1 MIGIEV
7 GGMFEKF
14 FKHRDSLIENYKD
27 GYISKREFLEANFS
41 SIQKSGI
48 QPFKIVDSY
57 EKGMYNYQY
66 YNVLAKYYN
75 TLSKEIEDGDDFFE
89 KYNDYTDKANFYY
102 GEKDKSTLQLLKC
115 LKFKGVEG
123 YFVKAE
129 SKFLNNKL
137 YEIVL
142 KNYEYS
148 ILHSKN
154 TGILRVLREENV
166 FIETKKKSLIDG
178 YINEKY

>member
-1 MIGIEV
+1 MIEV
-7 GGMFEKF
+7 NAGGVFEDF
-14 FKHRDSLIENYKD
+14 FKHRDSLIIKYSD
-27 GYISKREFLEANFS
+27 GAISKREFFEANFS
-41 SIQKSGI
+41 SVQGMKMD
-48 QPFKIVDSY
+48 PFEVIDSY

-75 TLSKEIEDGDDFFE
+75 MLSKEIEDGNDSFE
-89 KYNDYTDKANFYY
+89 KYNEYIDKANNYY
-102 GEKDKSTLQLLKC
+102 DKKDQSTLQLLKH
-115 LKFKGVEG
+115 LEFKNIEG
-123 YFVKAE
+123 YFITAE

-142 KNYEYS
+142 KSYDYA

-154 TGILRVLREENV
+154 TRLLRVLREEEV
-166 FIETKKKSLIDG
+166 FIETKKKSIIDG

>member
-1 MIGIEV
+1 MESV
-7 GGMFEKF
+7 FEGF
-14 FKHRDSLIENYKD
+14 FKHRDSLIEQYSE
-27 GYISKREFLEANFS
+27 GRMSKREFLEANFKSVQS
-41 SIQKSGI
+41 SGM
-48 QPFKIVDSY
+48 QPFPKVDSY

-75 TLSKEIEDGDDFFE
+75 MLSQEIEEGNDFFE
-89 KYNDYTDKANFYY
+89 KYNDYIDKTNFYY
-102 GEKDKSTLQLLKC
+102 GEKDKSTLQLLKH
-115 LKFKGVEG
+115 LKFKGIEG
-123 YFVKAE
+123 YFVSAE

-142 KNYEYS
+142 RDYEYS

-166 FIETKKKSLIDG
+166 FKEKKRKSLIDG